1 MENPFHV
8 IMVEKSNE
16 ALMEIILRMHDDYQ
30 PEAVDAAR
38 NELIRRNL
46 THDQIEQLTDWIHQ
60 KEAAEQEKRKNK
72 LSWIES
78 VKRYFYIPNDLP
90 LNLKWGAWL
99 IYISLL
105 MDIIR
110 VILLRHQDIAHTAID
125 GKTILPGILFVLI
138 AYMIHTGKDWAR
150 LIFLSFLFTRLVLY
164 PFYLISSFQTGLP
177 FGILL
182 SLALTARILALFL
195 LFSRSTTDWYLTS
208 GIQPNDFR
216 IREMRKSV
224 ISLVIALVF
233 GAYMFKPVWLYFNKL
248 TEQSIVLTLLLV
260 MGDAV
265 LLVWMFFFWYGYM
278 RRNFI

>member
-1 MENPFHV
+1 
-8 IMVEKSNE
+8 
-16 ALMEIILRMHDDYQ
+16 MEIILRMQDDYQ

-38 NELIRRNL
+38 SELIRRNL

-72 LSWIES
+72 ISWIES

-105 MDIIR
+105 MDITR
-110 VILLRHQDIAHTAID
+110 VILLHHQGITHSAIG
-125 GKTILPGILFVLI
+125 GKTILTGISFVLI
-138 AYMIHTGKDWAR
+138 AYMLHTGKDWAR
-150 LIFLSFLFTRLVLY
+150 LIFLSFLFTHLVLY
-164 PFYLISSFQTGLP
+164 PFYLISSFQAGLS

-182 SLALTARILALFL
+182 SIALTARVLSLFL
-195 LFSRSTTDWYLTS
+195 LFSRSATDWYQAKGVKS
-208 GIQPNDFR
+208 KDFR
-216 IREMRKSV
+216 TREMRKSV
-224 ISLVIALVF
+224 ISLVVTLIF
-233 GAYMFKPVWLYFNKL
+233 GAYMFKPVLLYFNEL

-278 RRNFI
+278 RRNFM